1 MTQAITRKSLYET
14 DFLLWT
20 EETIAK
26 LKARDFD
33 HVDLE
38 NLIEEI
44 ESLGKSDKKEIK
56 SRLTTLLAH
65 LLKRIYVNMP
75 QEFNGWERTI
85 RNQRTD
91 LELALM
97 DSPSLKAIWNEA
109 FDIAFRLALRNV
121 RDEYE
126 KKGYHIPEQW
136 QFSHE
141 IDAMLSVKFWDE

>member
-1 MTQAITRKSLYET
+1 
-14 DFLLWT
+14 
-20 EETIAK
+20 
-26 LKARDFD
+26 
-33 HVDLE
+33 
-38 NLIEEI
+38 
-44 ESLGKSDKKEIK
+44 
-56 SRLTTLLAH
+56 
-65 LLKRIYVNMP
+65 MP

-126 KKGYHIPEQW
+126 KKGYHIPEQR
-136 QFSHE
+136 QFRLDIE
-141 IDAMLSVKFWDE
+141 AMLRVKFWDD